1 MPLFAWA
8 VLVYAGTLIVTL
20 GASVPARAPLLA
32 ALLALTGLLFLTSRW
47 RLWMACAA
55 VAAGGALVA
64 MSVAGADA
72 ACSRSIAARGQWRAT
87 FESGALEGAVAHA
100 SVSDGPCHVALTV
113 LVELGSA
120 PAGTT
125 ALVRGRAT
133 PDPRGLFVEHAR
145 LSDVESAGMW
155 LRLRAAAG
163 TRIDRIFGAD
173 APMVRA
179 LVIADMSQIPADVR
193 DRYSVAGLVHMLS
206 VSGLHVGIVALALE
220 LLASVLRLPPAPAR
234 IGTLVLLAA
243 YVVTIGAPPPA
254 VRAAVMLG
262 AVLLTRLLQRPTSP
276 WSILALGALT
286 PLWDPHIALDL
297 GWQLS
302 VAGTAALIA
311 GGALARRAIP
321 VKWTGWRRSLAAGM
335 TVSLVAT
342 AVTAPIVAWTF
353 GRVSLLGPITNL
365 VADPV
370 MALLQPLLFLALAV
384 PIRAVEVLSAN
395 AAHALLYAFDG
406 IARVAV
412 MVPGAAPVVFPSAFA
427 AAASGVASVALVIAC
442 LSRHPA
448 VPAIIAI
455 SAVGAIIVEPML
467 PRPAGVPELHMID
480 VGQGDALALRTSK
493 GRWIVIDAGRSWIG
507 GDAGKSTVVPY
518 LAHHGGEIALFVLS
532 HPHADHVGGA
542 RSRFAVRRPLR
553 FLDPGYVGTTPPYLA
568 ALAESARDHIPWQR
582 VRAGDS
588 IVVDDIVL
596 TELAPDSAWASTLA
610 DANLASTVLVARA
623 GGARILFTGDAE
635 GPEEEWLLRH
645 EAERLHADVLKV
657 GHHGSITSTTPRF
670 LAAVHPSIA
679 LVSVG
684 AHNSYGHPD
693 AEVIDSLRS
702 GGVITLRTDLLGTV
716 VLRFRGSR
724 VEIDAGGHRWTQPL
738 SHLMNSRD
746 AR

>member
-1 MPLFAWA
+1 MPLLAWA
-8 VLVYAGTLIVTL
+8 VLVYAASLIVSLGAGTLIRTAL
-20 GASVPARAPLLA
+20 AA
-32 ALLALTGLLFLTSRW
+32 ALLALTGVFFSHRRW
-47 RLWMACAA
+47 RLWMTCAA
-55 VAAGGALVA
+55 VAAGGALVG

-72 ACSRSIAARGQWRAT
+72 SCSRRIAARGQWRAT
-87 FESGALEGAVAHA
+87 FETGAVEGAVAHG
-100 SVSDGPCHVALTV
+100 SVSDGECRIAVTV
-113 LVELGSA
+113 LVEQGNAA
-120 PAGTT
+120 PGTT
-125 ALVRGRAT
+125 ALVRGGAT
-133 PDPRGLFVEHAR
+133 VDARGIFVEHAR
-145 LSDVESAGMW
+145 LSAVEGAGVW
-155 LRLRAAAG
+155 LRTRAAAG
-163 TRIDRIFGAD
+163 ARIDRIFGTD

-179 LVIADMSQIPADVR
+179 LVIADMSEIPADVR

-234 IGTLVLLAA
+234 IGTLVLLGA
-243 YVVTIGAPPPA
+243 YVITIGAPPPA

-311 GGALARRAIP
+311 GGALARRTIP
-321 VKWTGWRRSLAAGM
+321 VKWSGWRRSLASGM
-335 TVSLVAT
+335 VVSLVAT

-365 VADPV
+365 LADPV

-384 PIRAVEVLSAN
+384 PIHAVELHSAN

-406 IARVAV
+406 IARIAV

-427 AAASGVASVALVIAC
+427 AAASGVASVALIIAC

-448 VPAIIAI
+448 VPAVVAI
-455 SAVGAIIVEPML
+455 GAVGAIIVEPLL
-467 PRPAGVPELHMID
+467 PRATGVPELHMID

-518 LAHHGGEIALFVLS
+518 LAHRGGEIALFVLS

-542 RSRFAVRRPLR
+542 KSLFAMQHPLR
-553 FLDPGYVGTTPPYLA
+553 FLDPGYVGTTSPYLA
-568 ALAESARDHIPWQR
+568 ALAESAKDHIPWQR

-588 IVVDDIVL
+588 LVVDDIVI

-610 DANLASTVLVARA
+610 DANLASTVLLARA

-635 GPEEEWLLRH
+635 GPEEEWLLRN
-645 EAERLHADVLKV
+645 AADRLHADVLKV

-702 GGVITLRTDLLGTV
+702 AGITTLRTDLLGSV

-724 VEIDAGGHRWTQPL
+724 VDIEGGGHRWSQPL